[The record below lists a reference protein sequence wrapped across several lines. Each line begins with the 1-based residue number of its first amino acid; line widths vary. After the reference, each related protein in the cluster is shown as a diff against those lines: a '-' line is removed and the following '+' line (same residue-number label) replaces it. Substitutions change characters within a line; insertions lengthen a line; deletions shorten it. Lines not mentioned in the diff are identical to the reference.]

1 MKKKLISLLLT
12 LVMVLSMALPV
23 SAEEETTSWTA
34 EDFTYGEISQ
44 DLYPAADTSDITT
57 YSGIGITGFSESGTE
72 KIATC
77 TDVVFPS
84 KDTEGNTIVGI
95 AANAFKSAAITSI
108 KLPEDANEWI
118 IGASAFMK
126 CAMTSVDLS
135 NVVYVGG
142 NAFQQN
148 TGLTSVT
155 FNEDIWLIGNSA
167 FGKCALTSVVFPETT
182 THALNLDNMAFAINK
197 LEAVKLPSN
206 VEKLHKWVFLQNTG
220 LETVST
226 GTTAEKKGGVVYML
240 TSDMNMLS
248 TTSSMVCHVAAGT
261 SNVQKFIYSGA
272 VGEAEGRLFDSGKNA
287 LVAVEAGTGVILD
300 VRANERRADLQL
312 EGSLHQP
319 LFTIVDG
326 KNKVTTL
333 ADTLAADFLAFVAD
347 NADLADKTIYIL
359 CNSGASGAEA
369 ATRLLLT
376 AGYPMDKLVTIT
388 NGAKDMDIVSA
399 STVREQYISGS
410 VAVDVALNP
419 SDHADE
425 VVIDV
430 RAAELYATG
439 HLKRTLSLPLFT
451 RNGSS
456 NVPTTLVDD
465 LANAFTTYVKGNADL
480 ANKKIYI
487 LCNSG
492 QTGAKNAAKLLY
504 LAGYSL
510 DNVYTIEGGAK
521 GTDTDKS
528 VPENLKFVTA
538 EHAVSVIE
546 DKDNYQII
554 DVRAAER
561 HAVGH
566 LKNSIS
572 LPLFR
577 VNESGGNTVVTDYD
591 NDELAKAYMDY
602 LATADTN
609 KTIYILCNGGMSGV
623 DAAFALAEKAG
634 YTGKVLGIDYGAGGE
649 TVKANLRF
657 VTAARVLSVL
667 EDESSVVIDVRA
679 KELNAAG
686 HIEGSISL
694 PLFTWDGTS
703 NTPTTLEDELAENFL
718 AYVKDNKD
726 YFADKTVYILC
737 NSGQTG
743 VKNAFAL
750 AEKAGLEA
758 GKVFGITGGYNKN
771 QSIQDIAVTSEVTVS
786 AKLSSSKV
794 TYTGN
799 KLVPTLKVT
808 DSTGKALV
816 AGTDYVYVV
825 YNSKGTLVTT
835 PKSCGKYTVKVTY
848 RGEYIGNAQSTLTYT
863 ILPKRVTNLKAK
875 LTGYDDVKLTWT
887 KATGAT
893 GYYVY
898 YKKST
903 TSSYSAK
910 YRKIVTGNTVTIKN
924 LADGVKYNFKVVPYY
939 GSDKVS
945 SLQYTVQSKTTL
957 KKVTGVKISRTGKKV
972 KASWTNINGETGYQ
986 ISRSAK
992 KAGTNVI
999 KTCPGVNVK
1008 TKTFTIST
1016 AKKYY
1021 YKVRAY
1027 KVEDGKKVFGPWSA
1041 VVYK

>member
-1 MKKKLISLLLT
+1 MKKKLTTLLLIFI
-12 LVMVLSMALPV
+12 LALSSVLMV
-23 SAEEETTSWTA
+23 SAEEYLDRPAKFETA
-34 EDFTYGEISQ
+34 EMTGAEAISHIGDENSLFL
-44 DLYPAADTSDITT
+44 DLRAAADYDA
-57 YSGIGITGFSESGTE
+57 GH
-72 KIATC
+72 
-77 TDVVFPS
+77 
-84 KDTEGNTIVGI
+84 
-95 AANAFKSAAITSI
+95 I
-108 KLPEDANEWI
+108 KN
-118 IGASAFMK
+118 
-126 CAMTSVDLS
+126 
-135 NVVYVGG
+135 
-142 NAFQQN
+142 
-148 TGLTSVT
+148 
-155 FNEDIWLIGNSA
+155 
-167 FGKCALTSVVFPETT
+167 
-182 THALNLDNMAFAINK
+182 
-197 LEAVKLPSN
+197 
-206 VEKLHKWVFLQNTG
+206 
-220 LETVST
+220 TVSAPVCL
-226 GTTAEKKGGVVYML
+226 TAEEGYKVPVSNRDAFIDQMKELQVAENDTTLY
-240 TSDMNMLS
+240 LS
-248 TTSSMVCHVAAGT
+248 CYAGT
-261 SNVQKFIYSGA
+261 FCVDYA
-272 VGEAEGRLFDSGKNA
+272 AYWLVEYCDVEAEQIVRVTKGTFGDADLAKASVSVHAEYVFEQ
-287 LVAVEAGTGVILD
+287 VEAGNGFILD
-300 VRANERRADLQL
+300 VRATDVYYANGYLDGA
-312 EGSLHQP
+312 LHMP
-319 LFTIVDG
+319 VFNYVDG
-326 KNKVTTL
+326 KNVVTDLSDEL
-333 ADTLAADFLAFVAD
+333 AQNFNAFVEA
-347 NADLADKTIYIL
+347 NRTLFENNKVYIL
-359 CNSGASGAEA
+359 CNSGASGAAA
-369 ATRLLLT
+369 ATTLLNN
-376 AGYPMDKLVTIT
+376 AGIKDVYTMEG
-388 NGAKDMDIVSA
+388 GAK
-399 STVREQYISGS
+399 YISANYPELLVNQNYVSGEET
-410 VAVDVALNP
+410 VAAAKTVI
-419 SDHADE
+419 SDHANAGA

-430 RAAELYATG
+430 RAVERYNEG
-439 HLKRTLSLPLFT
+439 HVKRVPSYPLFT
-451 RNGSS
+451 VNAEGGNVVSS
-456 NVPTTLVDD
+456 GYDE
-465 LANAFTTYVKGNADL
+465 LAMNFLDKVKENADFFVG
-480 ANKKIYI
+480 KDIYVI
-487 LCNSG
+487 CNGGAS
-492 QTGAKNAAKLLY
+492 GAKAATKLLMQ
-504 LAGYSL
+504 AGYS
-510 DNVYTIEGGAK
+510 NSNIYTVEKGVK

-528 VPENLKFVTA
+528 IPENLKFVTA
-538 EHAVSVIE
+538 EQAVSVIE
-546 DKDNYQII
+546 DTANYQII
-554 DVRAAER
+554 DVRAKER
-561 HAVGH
+561 YAVGH

-634 YTGKVLGIDYGAGGE
+634 YTGNVLGIDYGAGGE
-649 TVKANLRF
+649 TAKANLRF
-657 VTAARVLSVL
+657 VTAEQALSVL
-667 EDESSVVIDVRA
+667 DDDSYVIVDVRA

-863 ILPKRVTNLKAK
+863 ILPKAVTNLKAK
-875 LTGYDDVKLTWT
+875 LTGYDDVKVSWT
-887 KATGAT
+887 KAAGAT

-903 TSSYSAK
+903 AKSYNS
-910 YRKIVTGNTVTIKN
+910 YKITTGSYVTIKN

-939 GSDKVS
+939 GKTDKIK
-945 SLQYTVQSKTTL
+945 SLKYTTVSKTTL
-957 KKVTGVKISRTGKKV
+957 EKVTGVKVSRSGKKV
-972 KASWTNINGETGYQ
+972 KVSWKNINGETGYQ
-986 ISRSAK
+986 ISRSTK
-992 KAGTNVI
+992 KTGTNII
-999 KTCPGVNVK
+999 KTYPGTSIK

-1027 KVEDGKKVFGPWSA
+1027 KVEDGKKVVGPWSA